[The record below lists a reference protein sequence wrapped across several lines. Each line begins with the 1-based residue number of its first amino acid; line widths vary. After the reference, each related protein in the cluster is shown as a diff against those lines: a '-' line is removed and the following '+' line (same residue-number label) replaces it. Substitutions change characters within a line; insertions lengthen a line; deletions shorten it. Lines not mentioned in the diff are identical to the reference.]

1 MYFPK
6 YDWEFDSLGIYNYRK
21 NGPLQ
26 FYFDFVQNNHSLING
41 DIVEAGVYQGKSLL
55 GMALKLK
62 ELGSNKKI
70 YGFDSF
76 HGFPP
81 IYRPE
86 DNHEQFKKLFERQS
100 ITENHYKAVE
110 KNRIWKEALSEKKIN
125 PATISSSGNF
135 SGTSKTLVEKKI
147 DLLGLDNIILIDGPF
162 YITMQDEIGP
172 KEIMCGLMDCDLYQS
187 YLETF
192 HFVWPRLSI
201 GGLIYLDE
209 YYSLKFPGARIASDE
224 FIQLNPEAVI
234 HQFKTS
240 PGEFERW
247 GIIKNS

>member
-1 MYFPK
+1 
-6 YDWEFDSLGIYNYRK
+6 
-21 NGPLQ
+21 
-26 FYFDFVQNNHSLING
+26 
-41 DIVEAGVYQGKSLL
+41 
-55 GMALKLK
+55 
-62 ELGSNKKI
+62 
-70 YGFDSF
+70 
-76 HGFPP
+76 
-81 IYRPE
+81 
-86 DNHEQFKKLFERQS
+86 
-100 ITENHYKAVE
+100 
-110 KNRIWKEALSEKKIN
+110 
-125 PATISSSGNF
+125 
-135 SGTSKTLVEKKI
+135 
-147 DLLGLDNIILIDGPF
+147 
-162 YITMQDEIGP
+162 MQDEIGP